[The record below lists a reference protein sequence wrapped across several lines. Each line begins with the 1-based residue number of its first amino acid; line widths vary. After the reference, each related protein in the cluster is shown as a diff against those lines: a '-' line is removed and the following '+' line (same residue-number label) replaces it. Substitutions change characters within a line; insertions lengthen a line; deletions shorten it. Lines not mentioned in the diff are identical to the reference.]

1 MNDTSFGT
9 GSRILHDQEGSI
21 NSNKIYNSI
30 YCGDNLTILKHL
42 LDDYSSKVDMIYID
56 PPYNTG
62 KDFTFRDSFKHDRYK
77 KLPLLKEV
85 GATDPHSLWRQFMT
99 PRLEKSREL
108 LADCGLIFISI
119 DDNELHNL
127 RTIMN
132 EIYGDQNFIAT
143 LVRQSGVAPRQ
154 DAKHVAIQHDYVVIY
169 AKNANSAVINRK
181 PSALKGFVLEDDHI
195 EVRGCY
201 RLNKLD
207 RGSIRYSDSLDY
219 PITAPDG
226 NEVWPGGD
234 PSDRKWTWRWSQT
247 KVAWGIEND
256 FIVFKKSRDGKP
268 SVYFKEYEK
277 VDNQCR
283 PKVRT
288 NPYSTLIRGCPNE
301 KGNRELKTLF
311 KRRVFDYPKPVD
323 LIKLLLKM
331 GTRKN
336 SLVLDF
342 FAGAGSTGHAVWALN
357 REDGGSRRFILAQL
371 DEPVLDE
378 DVEKDFPTVADITVE
393 RMRRV
398 AHQYTNLEFENDE
411 CGFDVFRVA
420 DQNPPPESS

>member
-1 MNDTSFGT
+1 MNETLLET
-9 GSRILHDQEGSI
+9 GATIVHDQEASI
-21 NSNKIYNSI
+21 HSNKIYNSI
-30 YCGDNLTILKHL
+30 YCGDNLEILKHL
-42 LDDYSSKVDMIYID
+42 LNSNSSEVDMIYID

-77 KLPLLKEV
+77 KLPSLKEA
-85 GATDPHSLWRQFMT
+85 GATNPHSLWRQFMT

-108 LADCGLIFISI
+108 LADRGLIFISI

-127 RTIMN
+127 RSIMN
-132 EIYGDQNFIAT
+132 EIYGEQNFIAT

-169 AKNANSAVINRK
+169 AKNAKSAVINRK
-181 PSALKGFVLEDDHI
+181 PSTLKGFVHEDDHI
-195 EVRGCY
+195 EVRGRY

-207 RGSIRYSDSLDY
+207 RGSIRYSESLDY

-234 PSDRKWTWRWSQT
+234 PADRKWTWRWSET
-247 KVAWGIEND
+247 KVVWGIEND
-256 FIVFKKSRDGKP
+256 FIVFKKSRNGKP

-277 VDNQCR
+277 VDNQSR
-283 PKVRT
+283 PKVRM

-311 KRRVFDYPKPVD
+311 KRRVFDYPKPVV
-323 LIKLLLKM
+323 LIKQLLKM
-331 GTRKN
+331 GSGEN

-371 DEPVLDE
+371 DEPVLD
-378 DVEKDFPTVADITVE
+378 DVVEKDFPTVADITVE

-398 AHQYTNLEFENDE
+398 ALKYANLESENDQF
-411 CGFDVFRVA
+411 GFDVFRLT
-420 DQNPPPESS
+420 DKYPLI